1 MHKNLIVLSTLGL
14 LLGASG
20 LSANAQST
28 PTAITPVSAKSTSSD
43 VYFIN
48 RAKNLARQAAISAN
62 GGLGQYRP
70 DPVMYGPAVQT
81 DYVRNADGSITFKF
95 TGGLP
100 GAPVPSIETVA
111 RVLSSG
117 TVNLE
122 YNGAP
127 RTAIGGA
134 ALPTPPTLT
143 APVSIDVPSSVGP
156 AVPSTTSVLPSVL
169 PSPSLSAA
177 NPTATITPQSYG
189 QSSGSIREISSS
201 NKPVA
206 WVDQDAFIS
215 RAQNLARQAAIN
227 ANGGLKAYRP
237 ESAMYG
243 PSSKAP
249 YTKNADGSLT
259 FNFKGGMPGDQAL
272 TVESV
277 VTVNPTNSIN
287 VQYNGPVR

>member
-1 MHKNLIVLSTLGL
+1 MQKNLIILSALGL

-20 LSANAQST
+20 LPTTAQAAPPALPST
-28 PTAITPVSAKSTSSD
+28 NAKSSSSD

-81 DYVRNADGSITFKF
+81 DYARNADGSITFKF

-100 GAPVPSIETVA
+100 GASAPSIETVA
-111 RVLSSG
+111 KVLPTG

-127 RTAIGGA
+127 RSAIGGA
-134 ALPTPPTLT
+134 VLPTAPTIT
-143 APVSIDVPSSVGP
+143 APVTIDVPYSSSP
-156 AVPSTTSVLPSVL
+156 TAPPTAAALPSVL
-169 PSPSLSAA
+169 PGPSLSSA
-177 NPTATITPQSYG
+177 NPSVTITP
-189 QSSGSIREISSS
+189 QSSGSIREIGSS
-201 NKPVA
+201 NRQVA
-206 WVDQDAFIS
+206 WVDQDAFTS

-237 ESAMYG
+237 ESSMYG
-243 PSSKAP
+243 PVSKAP
-249 YTKNADGSLT
+249 YTKNIDGSLT
-259 FNFKGGMPGDQAL
+259 FNFKGGMPGDPAL

-277 VTVNPTNSIN
+277 VTVDPANSVN